1 MNTNYSEAFANILS
15 EDSCIEMRDTV
26 ISLMEVLSV
35 NESGDLYRKLTNLL
49 EYLID
54 TLSAHATNEA
64 DLEVVY
70 EYTEIIRVCGTNKNI
85 Q

>member
-1 MNTNYSEAFANILS
+1 MNTNYSESFANILS
-15 EDSCIEMRDTV
+15 EDSCAEMRDTV

-35 NESGDLYRKLTNLL
+35 NESSDLYRKLTNLL

-54 TLSAHATNEA
+54 TLSAYATNEA

-70 EYTEIIRVCGTNKNI
+70 EYAEIVRVCGTSRNI